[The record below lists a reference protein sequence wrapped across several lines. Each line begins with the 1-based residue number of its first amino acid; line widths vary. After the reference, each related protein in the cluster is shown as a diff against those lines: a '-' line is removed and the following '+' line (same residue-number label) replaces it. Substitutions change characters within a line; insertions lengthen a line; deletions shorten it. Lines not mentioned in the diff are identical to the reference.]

1 MAEIKTKQ
9 ELLDKLRAYA
19 STPDDE
25 NIRYKNTIKNTLL
38 SCPELLYALH
48 EAVLIQNYLIL
59 MEQLIMTANG
69 IYTLEKQVTSVPI
82 FTFPKLRIQLN
93 IMYVIK

>member
-9 ELLDKLRAYA
+9 ELLDKLRSYA

-25 NIRYKNTIKNTLL
+25 NIRYKNTIM
-38 SCPELLYALH
+38 
-48 EAVLIQNYLIL
+48 V
-59 MEQLIMTANG
+59 NG
-69 IYTLEKQVTSVPI
+69 IYSSEKPVISVHI
-82 FTFPKLRIQLN
+82 FIFLKLRIRSN

>member
-38 SCPELLYALH
+38 FMKLI
-48 EAVLIQNYLIL
+48 LIQNYLIL

>member
-38 SCPELLYALH
+38 SLS
-48 EAVLIQNYLIL
+48 LIHI
-59 MEQLIMTANG
+59 
-69 IYTLEKQVTSVPI
+69 
-82 FTFPKLRIQLN
+82 
-93 IMYVIK
+93 